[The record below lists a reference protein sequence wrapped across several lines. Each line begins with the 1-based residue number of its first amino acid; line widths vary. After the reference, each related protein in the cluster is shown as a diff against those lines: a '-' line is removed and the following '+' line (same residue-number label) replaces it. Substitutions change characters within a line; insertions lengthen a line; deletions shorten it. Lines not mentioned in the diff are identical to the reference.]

1 MNDIILLGRVLSDVT
16 RVRILAALRG
26 GELCVCEL
34 VDALEISQSTLSS
47 HLQVIRQAGLVIT
60 RKQGRWIYYTLEPA
74 KAALLETVFEHHAKT
89 LAADKLVLGDARR
102 LKNRLCFREQGVCVV
117 STVVRRGAKQTK

>member
-1 MNDIILLGRVLSDVT
+1 MNDIILLGRVLCDAT

-47 HLQVIRQAGLVIT
+47 HLQVVRQAGLVDT
-60 RKQGRWIYYTLEPA
+60 RKQGRWVYYTLQPGQAE
-74 KAALLETVFEHHAKT
+74 LLESIFAHHAKT
-89 LAADKLVLGDARR
+89 LAADKVLKADARR
-102 LKNRLCFREQGVCVV
+102 LKKRLCLREQGACVV
-117 STVVRRGAKQTK
+117 NTVAGR